1 MLPCYKVDQREG
13 EIMSLQFITGACG
26 SGKSTYLCRSI
37 CQEAK
42 KHIDKNYIILVP
54 DQFTLETQKNMVEF
68 SGGQGILNIDVL
80 SFHRLAYRVLEEM
93 PVHRRTVLEDMGK
106 MMLLRKVFAEE
117 KKNLVYFK
125 RGLNKPGFLD
135 ECKSFFCE
143 LMQYAITEEDFSDLF
158 GQFEKESL
166 MSYKMQDLQLIY
178 RRFMEKMGDSY
189 MMAEGRR

>member
-1 MLPCYKVDQREG
+1 
-13 EIMSLQFITGACG
+13 MSLQFITGACG

-178 RRFMEKMGDSY
+178 RRFMEKWGILT
-189 MMAEGRR
+189 

>member
-1 MLPCYKVDQREG
+1 M
-13 EIMSLQFITGACG
+13 
-26 SGKSTYLCRSI
+26 
-37 CQEAK
+37 
-42 KHIDKNYIILVP
+42 P

-178 RRFMEKMGDSY
+178 RRFMEKGGFLHDGRGTDPP
-189 MMAEGRR
+189 ADGTGATGGIFEGRRDLSGWIYRIYTDPV

>member
-1 MLPCYKVDQREG
+1 
-13 EIMSLQFITGACG
+13 MSLQFITGACG

-117 KKNLVYFK
+117 KEEPGLFQ
-125 RGLNKPGFLD
+125 REGLNKPGF
-135 ECKSFFCE
+135 
-143 LMQYAITEEDFSDLF
+143 F
-158 GQFEKESL
+158 G
-166 MSYKMQDLQLIY
+166 
-178 RRFMEKMGDSY
+178 
-189 MMAEGRR
+189 

>member
-1 MLPCYKVDQREG
+1 
-13 EIMSLQFITGACG
+13 MSLQFITGACG

-125 RGLNKPGFLD
+125 
-135 ECKSFFCE
+135 
-143 LMQYAITEEDFSDLF
+143 
-158 GQFEKESL
+158 
-166 MSYKMQDLQLIY
+166 
-178 RRFMEKMGDSY
+178 
-189 MMAEGRR
+189 